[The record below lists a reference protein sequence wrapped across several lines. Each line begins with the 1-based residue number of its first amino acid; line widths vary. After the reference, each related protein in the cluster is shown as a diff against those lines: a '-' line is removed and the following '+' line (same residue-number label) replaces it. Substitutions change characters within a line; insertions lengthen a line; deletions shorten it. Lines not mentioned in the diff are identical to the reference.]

1 MSNCLARLSIEAE
14 GRGALAE
21 DLAKEKAF
29 QDLKLE
35 EMRKEL
41 AVKDELV
48 GCKYF
53 TFLFSFYFLS
63 K

>member
-1 MSNCLARLSIEAE
+1 MADLSDCLARLSIEAE

-21 DLAKEKAF
+21 GLAKQKAE
-29 QDLKLE
+29 QDLRLE

-48 GCKYF
+48 RKV
-53 TFLFSFYFLS
+53 
-63 K
+63 